1 MENGGGKKERERTR
15 KKAWLDINKRTREAK
30 IIRRCVILDVKTK
43 DGLKEACE

>member
-1 MENGGGKKERERTR
+1 MEEERKKESVHAR
-15 KKAWLDINKRTREAK
+15 KQAWLDINKRTREAK